1 MLHLFKKTKLDSQ
14 LLLLFVSLFI
24 TFPSKFKWIC
34 FKALETLEEKDPVC
48 SPSER
53 KCCRSMRIKASDF
66 EAEFV
71 TSKTD
76 FVTKVDGVT
85 QNEGIT

>member
-1 MLHLFKKTKLDSQ
+1 
-14 LLLLFVSLFI
+14 
-24 TFPSKFKWIC
+24 
-34 FKALETLEEKDPVC
+34 
-48 SPSER
+48 
-53 KCCRSMRIKASDF
+53 MRIKASDF

-76 FVTKVDGVT
+76 FVTKGDGVT